1 MKTEIEIF
9 NSDNTRKVII
19 TRSRDF
25 SSMNPKAFDYYL
37 TPLFFQPF
45 LNLGWCLTDYKQ
57 TISIHSLSDA
67 KMIAKDYLYNEVV

>member
-1 MKTEIEIF
+1 MKAQIEIF
-9 NSDNTRKVII
+9 NRDNTKKVII

-25 SSMNPKAFDYYL
+25 SSTNPKAFDYYL

-45 LNLGWCLTDYKQ
+45 LNLGWCLIKYKQ

-67 KMIAKDYLYNEVV
+67 KMRAKRLLI